1 MAPSKLSAASLDSL
15 PEGTHKDHIIPGLSL
30 RVGKKRRT
38 WVLRYVG
45 QGGKQETDTIG
56 HYVAR
61 APEGSPSIG
70 LAAARKKARA
80 ILDRVEAGVP
90 VSVEPVVH
98 PKNTMTLGRLFDEY
112 EKMKRAKGGKGVK
125 SLEEAMRTVR
135 RCCSDYLDLPAK
147 AFSKADLKAARDKA
161 AKGVRKRKGKIGSPQ
176 MSDRFMSYLSPILN
190 WAAKEDHIEMNLVA
204 VTHKVGPGL
213 VKRKRVLT
221 EDEIRAI
228 WAATFKLDGK
238 EALAYGR
245 LVRFLLVV
253 AQRKMEAALLKHGDI
268 IDGRWKQ
275 GEEDNKSAREH
286 MLRLPQ
292 LALDQ
297 LGTGKADELCFP
309 GRLDGRPLGG
319 FAKFKAELDEL
330 SGVRN
335 WVHHDLRRTATTSMQ
350 NMTDADEMPLIHRD
364 VISAIMNHSIEGAD
378 GHYLHGT
385 MNKAK
390 SRALDLWAGQLER
403 ILKTKL
409 ANLRIYTKL
418 P

>member
-15 PEGTHKDHIIPGLSL
+15 PEGTHKDHIVPGLSL
-30 RVGKKRRT
+30 RVGKKRRA

-56 HYVAR
+56 HYVPR

-70 LAAARKKARA
+70 LAAAREKARA
-80 ILDRVEAGVP
+80 VLDRVEAGVA
-90 VSVEPVVH
+90 VAAEPVVH
-98 PKNTMTLGRLFDEY
+98 PKSAMTLGMLIDEY
-112 EKMKRAKGGKGVK
+112 EKMKRAKGGKGIK
-125 SLEEAMRTVR
+125 SLDEALRTVR
-135 RCCSDYLDLPAK
+135 RCCADYLDLPAK
-147 AFSKADLKAARDKA
+147 AFSKSDLKAARDKA
-161 AKGVRKRKGKIGSPQ
+161 AKGVRKRNGKVGSPQ
-176 MSDRFMSYLSPILN
+176 MADRFMDYLSPILN

-228 WAATFKLDGK
+228 WAATFRLEGR

-245 LVRFLLVV
+245 LCRFLLIV

-286 MLRLPQ
+286 MLKLPP

-297 LGTGKADELCFP
+297 LGSGKADELCFP
-309 GRLDGRPLGG
+309 GRIDGKPLGG
-319 FAKFKAELDEL
+319 FSKFKTELDEL
-330 SGVRN
+330 SGVSN

-350 NMTDADEMPLIHRD
+350 NMTDAEGNPLISRD
-364 VISAIMNHSIEGAD
+364 VISAVMNHAVEGAD

-390 SRALDLWAGQLER
+390 SRALELWAGKLES
-403 ILKTKL
+403 ILKNKS
-409 ANLRIYTKL
+409 ANLRI
-418 P
+418 